1 MTFTKSQL
9 SENTL
14 DRMYSFNPET
24 FTPENKL
31 QSSIDGIYYN
41 VLVVQD
47 GIYEGWD
54 RYIIEAY
61 HALTNRRILDIHLNY
76 CRAGY
81 SIKKVENKLKKLDAE
96 LSSLDWTLTEYQIRS
111 SQAHI
116 DVVKNIQW
124 NSKKLLK

>member
-1 MTFTKSQL
+1 MNFVKSQL
-9 SENTL
+9 NESTL
-14 DRMYSFNPET
+14 DRIYSFNPET

-31 QSSIDGIYYN
+31 NSSVEGIYYN

-54 RYIIEAY
+54 RYIIETY
-61 HALTNRRILDIHLNY
+61 HTLTNRRILDIHLNNS
-76 CRAGY
+76 RTGY
-81 SIKKVENKLKKLDAE
+81 SIKKVEAKLKKLDAE

-116 DVVKNIQW
+116 DAVKNIQW